1 MPFSFHP
8 DERRWILHIRA
19 FGKITDAEW
28 VDLLDRLS
36 HEPSFVTGWPVL
48 SDCSAVTAVL
58 ISSSL
63 IESFAK
69 SARTRHNLA
78 AIIAPNPVVFGLSR
92 MYQIFSVDIYI
103 QHTAPTGHESNW
115 LPAPT
120 GNFILWL
127 RVYLPGQTVLDGE
140 YKMPPVVQVS

>member
-8 DERRWILHIRA
+8 DERTGILHTRA
-19 FGKITDAEW
+19 FGTITDAEM

-36 HEPSFVTGWPVL
+36 HEPSFVTGWPTI

-92 MYQIFSVDIYI
+92 MYQIFSDPADKRIHVF
-103 QHTAPTGHESNW
+103 SN
-115 LPAPT
+115 AREAKA
-120 GNFILWL
+120 WL
-127 RVYLPGQTVLDGE
+127 REQMKEAALHA
-140 YKMPPVVQVS
+140 

>member
-8 DERRWILHIRA
+8 DERRGILHISA
-19 FGKITDAEW
+19 FGTITDAE
-28 VDLLDRLS
+28 LLDRLS

-92 MYQIFSVDIYI
+92 MYQIYSDPADKSIHVFSNAREARV
-103 QHTAPTGHESNW
+103 
-115 LPAPT
+115 
-120 GNFILWL
+120 WL
-127 RVYLPGQTVLDGE
+127 RKEMKETA
-140 YKMPPVVQVS
+140 

>member
-8 DERRWILHIRA
+8 DERRGILHIRA
-19 FGKITDAEW
+19 FGKITDAEL

-48 SDCSAVTAVL
+48 SGCSAVTAVL

-69 SARTRHNLA
+69 TARTRHNLA
-78 AIIAPNPVVFGLSR
+78 AIIAPDPVAFGLAR
-92 MYQIFSVDIYI
+92 MYQIFSDPADKRIHVFAKA
-103 QHTAPTGHESNW
+103 QEARVW
-115 LPAPT
+115 LSEEMKEAA
-120 GNFILWL
+120 LHA
-127 RVYLPGQTVLDGE
+127 
-140 YKMPPVVQVS
+140 

>member
-8 DERRWILHIRA
+8 DERRGILHIRA

-63 IESFAK
+63 IESLAK
-69 SARTRHNLA
+69 SARTRQNLA

-92 MYQIFSVDIYI
+92 MYQIFSDPADKRIRVFSN
-103 QHTAPTGHESNW
+103 AHEARVW
-115 LPAPT
+115 LSEEMKEAALHADEISEGP
-120 GNFILWL
+120 W
-127 RVYLPGQTVLDGE
+127 
-140 YKMPPVVQVS
+140 

>member
-1 MPFSFHP
+1 MPFSFRP
-8 DERRWILHIRA
+8 DKRTRILHIHA
-19 FGKITDAEW
+19 FGTITDAEM

-69 SARTRHNLA
+69 SARTRQNLA

-92 MYQIFSVDIYI
+92 MYQIFSDPADKRIRVFSN
-103 QHTAPTGHESNW
+103 AHE
-115 LPAPT
+115 ARV
-120 GNFILWL
+120 WL
-127 RVYLPGQTVLDGE
+127 REEMKEAALHADEISEG
-140 YKMPPVVQVS
+140 